1 MEPERRVEE
10 LRGRMAANGW
20 MTIMLGLVM
29 IGLTSFILALFEVPA
44 VIIAGV
50 IIVMVIVSWGIAA
63 HFYHPG
69 DYRVVETPAP
79 PRDDR
84 GWAARM
90 HSKMQSEGT
99 FEQAAGACVCGF
111 DPLGE
116 LIGQRTLTEET
127 GRIVRARVV
136 NPRWIDAMR
145 RHGYKGAFEMA
156 ATVDFLFGWD
166 ATTGVVD
173 DWMYE
178 QVSQS
183 YVLDPDN
190 RAFLDE
196 SNPWAL
202 HGMSERLLEAADR
215 GLWESPDPATLDG
228 LRAAFLEAEGE
239 LEDR

>member
-1 MEPERRVEE
+1 MGDREAGAAAPEAMKGVRLLPPQGAGSPYGLLIENTPRGTAVVAMHEGVRSEPERRVEE

-79 PRDDR
+79 SRDDR

-111 DPLGE
+111 DPLGK
-116 LIGQRTLTEET
+116 LIGQRVLTDET
-127 GRIVRARVV
+127 VSRLAVSRDTKWALKSG
-136 NPRWIDAMR
+136 PRWAVFVLPGGWADEVRGMDADDAWARRTAWEQWCMSREVMR
-145 RHGYKGAFEMA
+145 
-156 ATVDFLFGWD
+156 
-166 ATTGVVD
+166 
-173 DWMYE
+173 
-178 QVSQS
+178 
-183 YVLDPDN
+183 
-190 RAFLDE
+190 
-196 SNPWAL
+196 
-202 HGMSERLLEAADR
+202 
-215 GLWESPDPATLDG
+215 
-228 LRAAFLEAEGE
+228 GE
-239 LEDR
+239 